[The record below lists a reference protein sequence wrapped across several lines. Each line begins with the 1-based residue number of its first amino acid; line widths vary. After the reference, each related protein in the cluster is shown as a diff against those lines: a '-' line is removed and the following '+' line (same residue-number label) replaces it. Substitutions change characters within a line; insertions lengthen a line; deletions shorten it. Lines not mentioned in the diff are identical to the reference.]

1 MISTM
6 KRWGWVP
13 ISALAAGLVLWLCMD
28 LVAKT
33 SPHPIGIAGSGVETV
48 NDSTYLSYRT
58 WRMSDGST
66 KRSRGSYWRC
76 RSTDC
81 LSLVGKA
88 ENFETLNAAARH
100 EYLSRANEVQFLGT
114 KPPL

>member
-1 MISTM
+1 MSSIM

-13 ISALAAGLVLWLCMD
+13 VSMMAAGLVLWLCMD

-66 KRSRGSYWRC
+66 QRAWTFYWRC

-81 LSLVGKA
+81 LSLVGGA
-88 ENFETLNAAARH
+88 ENFESLNSGSRH
-100 EYLSRANEVQFLGT
+100 EYLRRVKELQFLGT
-114 KPPL
+114 KLPQ